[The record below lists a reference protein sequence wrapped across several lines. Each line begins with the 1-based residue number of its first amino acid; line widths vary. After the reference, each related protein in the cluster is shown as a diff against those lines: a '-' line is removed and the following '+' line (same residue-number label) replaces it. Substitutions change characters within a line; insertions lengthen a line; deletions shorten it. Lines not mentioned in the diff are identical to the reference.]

1 MKQSI
6 KGISKKVLLVILDG
20 YGVNSNTEKNAIKDA
35 KKPELDDLFENYPFT
50 TIEAGGEK
58 VGLPKGVVG
67 NSEVGHMNLG
77 AGRSVRQDL
86 VRINESIDNDSYQDL
101 PLLSELKEK
110 AKQKTKRIHLLALLS
125 DGGVHSHINHI
136 KKTIECLSMDKDLEI
151 FFHAFMDGRDTQ
163 KNVGHKYI
171 DELNKVEGATFA
183 SMQGRS
189 IGMDRDRR
197 WEKIK
202 TAMDCFEGR
211 GHISSLTP
219 EEYIQEQYKKDVFDE
234 FIEPAL
240 FNKEAAIQDDDC
252 IFFLNFRPDRASQLS
267 LAYTDPNFNSFKRE
281 VTPGYF
287 LCMTPYI
294 PDEVKLPILFDKE
307 KLKGTLGE
315 FFSSK
320 GIKQL
325 KIAETEKYAH
335 VTFFFNGGEK
345 TPFEGEDH
353 FLIPSPKEVATY
365 DEKPEMS
372 AHLVTDKLVETLQS
386 EKYDFTLVNFANS
399 DMVGHTGNYEA
410 AVKAIEVLDLCV
422 GRLKKVCA
430 EKSVLMLLCAD
441 HGNSDQMTYEDGS
454 PHTSHTG
461 APVPFSAF
469 HPLLKNEKI
478 GTHNDKALMD
488 VATTILHGMGIEK
501 PKQFTGETIFE

>member
-6 KGISKKVLLVILDG
+6 KAISKKVLLVILDG
-20 YGVNSNTEKNAIKDA
+20 YGVNPNTEKNAIKDA
-35 KKPELDDLFENYPFT
+35 RKPELDDLFENYPFT

-86 VRINESIDNDSYQDL
+86 VRINESIDNDSFKDL
-101 PLLSELKEK
+101 PLLKELKEK
-110 AKQKTKRIHLLALLS
+110 AKQKTKRIHLIALLS
-125 DGGVHSHINHI
+125 DGGVHSHIEHI
-136 KKTIECLSMDKDLEI
+136 KKTIECLGEDQELEV

-163 KNVGHKYI
+163 KNVGYKYI
-171 DELNKVEGATFA
+171 DELKKVEGFTFA

-211 GHISSLTP
+211 GLITKLSP

-240 FNKEAAIQDDDC
+240 FNPNAAIQDDDC
-252 IFFLNFRPDRASQLS
+252 LFFLNFRPDRASQLS
-267 LAYTDPNFNSFKRE
+267 LAYTDPNFDEFKRE

-294 PDEVKLPILFDKE
+294 PDEVELPILFDKE

-335 VTFFFNGGEK
+335 VAFFFNGGEK
-345 TPFEGEDH
+345 TPFKGEDH
-353 FLIPSPKEVATY
+353 VLIPSPKEVSTY
-365 DEKPEMS
+365 DQKPEMS
-372 AHLVTDKLVETLQS
+372 AHLVTDRLVKALES

-430 EKSVLMLLCAD
+430 EKNILMLLCAD

-478 GTHNDKALMD
+478 KTYNDKALMD
-488 VATTILHGMGIEK
+488 VATTVLHGMGIEK
-501 PKQFTGETIFE
+501 PKEFTGETIFE